1 MTNMK
6 VMTDDAL
13 ETSHGNHHN
22 KKKKTIQSKNSH
34 CKNIQIRRVRTTFFP
49 LAPVPPPP
57 TNNLVASFYE
67 EAQKPVRL
75 P

>member
-22 KKKKTIQSKNSH
+22 KKKTIQSKIPIAKIYKFAKRGLPS
-34 CKNIQIRRVRTTFFP
+34 FP
-49 LAPVPPPP
+49 LSLCRP